1 MEISSPSKKIKKT
14 IKITMIFLA
23 VTTVTTFAVA
33 AVILE
38 GRRAKREKKLL
49 EYEVW

>member
-1 MEISSPSKKIKKT
+1 MCSSKPSKKSCRIVKNSLLF
-14 IKITMIFLA
+14 MA
-23 VTTVTTFAVA
+23 VTTLTTFAVA

-38 GRRAKREKKLL
+38 GRRARRENKLL